1 MFINGTCSGEE
12 EEDDRGRVLR
22 IYICTLEREMLSNS
36 NFLTISLCI
45 SRFDSPEEKSQ
56 PLVRSRSNPLY
67 FHHVVL
73 VIRSGSILLIFIRVA
88 FGVTRAN
95 TLFLP
100 ITHTPL
106 IG

>member
-1 MFINGTCSGEE
+1 
-12 EEDDRGRVLR
+12 
-22 IYICTLEREMLSNS
+22 MLSNS

-95 TLFLP
+95 TRFFADYAHTVDRDSNFSPALP
-100 ITHTPL
+100 HLTL
-106 IG
+106 MG